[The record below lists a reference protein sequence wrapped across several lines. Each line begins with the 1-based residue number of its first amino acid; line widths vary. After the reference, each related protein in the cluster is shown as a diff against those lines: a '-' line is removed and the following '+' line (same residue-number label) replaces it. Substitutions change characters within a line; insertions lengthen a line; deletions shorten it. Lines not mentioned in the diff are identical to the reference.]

1 MEWCNNP
8 FLDTCAHLRRKM
20 EESESSKDHS
30 GAQSDS
36 AVASPSGKNVSLL
49 PSPPTGNTSHGPIS
63 PPNTNLIDLQSN
75 EDDSDATPRKGILSA
90 TKKGL
95 GGLTINIDSKGPISP
110 ESQPNTSPIIASV
123 GELAIDEGTPAAA
136 ALAASAQVKVTKVR
150 KAARFLNTQAF
161 RRVIKRRLLM
171 KKSLGGKRGK
181 PPRVPGITRRWSDN
195 ELELEEI
202 GKDLL
207 TLQEEEGEDDEDGEG
222 GSALNY
228 NLFDGRVETPGAG
241 LLGDIED
248 ASTAIQSKNSEDASE
263 RSFFHILQSPSSGH
277 KTTTITLLDTKGK
290 QQELEIDKK
299 WKKRKKKLQK
309 KHGRKSYVKGKVID
323 GQHELYALSIAVML
337 GLRYSI
343 SLTNEQLFHD
353 KSEGR
358 FWLESDDFMRCEK
371 YVFRPNGNAK
381 EKMPSHGLSHTFKF
395 KDYSPLAF
403 AYIRRMF
410 GINEFEFLHS
420 VCGNANFIEFI
431 SNAKSGQFFF
441 YSSDGKYMIKTMTNA
456 ESKFL
461 RRSKCQI

>member
-1 MEWCNNP
+1 ME
-8 FLDTCAHLRRKM
+8 DK
-20 EESESSKDHS
+20 ESSPDYS
-30 GAQSDS
+30 GSDLPTGNI
-36 AVASPSGKNVSLL
+36 ASLL
-49 PSPPTGNTSHGPIS
+49 PFPPTGTSDGAIS
-63 PPNTNLIDLQSN
+63 PRNTNALLIDLHAGEEN
-75 EDDSDATPRKGILSA
+75 DSDATPRKGILS
-90 TKKGL
+90 TSNKIGP
-95 GGLTINIDSKGPISP
+95 GGLTINIDSNGPISP
-110 ESQPNTSPIIASV
+110 ESVPPTSPIIAAV
-123 GELAIDEGTPAAA
+123 GELAIDEGTPAAE
-136 ALAASAQVKVTKVR
+136 ALLASAQVKVTKVG
-150 KAARFLNTQAF
+150 KAARFLNAHAF
-161 RRVIKRRLLM
+161 RRVIKERLLM

-195 ELELEEI
+195 ELELAEI
-202 GKDLL
+202 SKELR
-207 TLQEEEGEDDEDGEG
+207 TLQEEVGEEDEEEGDDFDIRSKDLG
-222 GSALNY
+222 GKTETYQEAL
-228 NLFDGRVETPGAG
+228 GG
-241 LLGDIED
+241 IED
-248 ASTAIQSKNSEDASE
+248 SSIAIHSKNSEDASE
-263 RSFFHILQSPSSGH
+263 RSFFHILHSPSSGH
-277 KTTTITLLDTKGK
+277 KMNNTITLLDTKGK

-343 SLTNEQLFHD
+343 SLTNEQLFQD

-381 EKMPSHGLSHTFKF
+381 QKMPSHQLSHTFKF

-420 VCGNANFIEFI
+420 VCGNTNFIEFI

-461 RRSKCQI
+461 RRSKCHLQAFLH